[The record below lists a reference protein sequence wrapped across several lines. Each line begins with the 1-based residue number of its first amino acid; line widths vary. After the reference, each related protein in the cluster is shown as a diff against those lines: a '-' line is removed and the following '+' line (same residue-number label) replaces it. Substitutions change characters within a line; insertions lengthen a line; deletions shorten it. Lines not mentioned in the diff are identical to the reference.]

1 MGIVLLGVLAGAQ
14 AARIKIKLTNPVIK
28 ILFTVTS
35 QKWDD
40 RRPNIVNPRRPY
52 QSNNT
57 DGHIG

>member
-1 MGIVLLGVLAGAQ
+1 MGIVLLGVLEGAQ
-14 AARIKIKLTNPVIK
+14 AARIKIKPTITVIR

-40 RRPNIVNPRRPY
+40 RRPNIINPRCPY